1 MTSAKNVLK
10 NDERIIF
17 ALRELYEKFGY
28 SKYKMSKFE
37 EYDLYVRNKDFLI
50 SDSVITFT
58 DTNGR
63 LMALK
68 PDVTLS
74 IIKNCKD
81 EKAATEKL
89 YYNEN
94 VYRVTKG
101 AEGFREIMQTGL
113 ECIGDIDDY
122 CVFEVCSLAM
132 KSLMEISD
140 DSVLDI
146 SHIGILT
153 DILDELNL
161 SSEDRRRVIK
171 CVGEKNIH
179 EIRAICGD
187 TEASGKLIAVV
198 GAYGNPRE
206 VIEKISKLSLSEEN
220 LAELITIVDGF
231 EAAGLLDHLQIDF
244 SVVDDIKY
252 YNGIVFKGFVKG
264 APSSV
269 LSGGRYDN
277 LMKRMGK
284 ASGAI
289 GFAVYLDV
297 LENLTSPAEKFDADV
312 LLIYEEGE
320 EISNINRAISHISS
334 RGESVSAQ
342 RKIPERFRYRRLCK
356 ISGGELTEVI
366 TNA

>member
-17 ALRELYEKFGY
+17 ALRELYEKYGY

-81 EKAATEKL
+81 EKGAAEKL

-101 AEGFREIMQTGL
+101 AEGFREIMQAGL
-113 ECIGDIDDY
+113 ECIGDIDGY
-122 CVFEVCSLAM
+122 CVFEVCALAM
-132 KSLMEISD
+132 RSLMEISSD
-140 DSVLDI
+140 CVLDI

-153 DILDELNL
+153 DIIEEMAL
-161 SSEDRRRVIK
+161 SAEERKSVIK

-179 EIRAICGD
+179 GVASICGES
-187 TEASGKLIAVV
+187 EAAERLKTVV
-198 GAYGNPRE
+198 SAYGSPRE
-206 VIEKISKLSLSEEN
+206 VLSKIAEISPREEYI
-220 LAELITIVDGF
+220 AELSAIVGGF
-231 EAAGLLDHLQIDF
+231 EEAGMAEKLRIDF

-252 YNGIVFKGFVKG
+252 YNGIVFKGFVNG
-264 APSSV
+264 APQSV

-289 GFAVYLDV
+289 GFAVYLDA
-297 LENLTSPAEKFDADV
+297 LEALGESDERFDTDV
-312 LLIYEEGE
+312 LLIYDEGE
-320 EISNINRAISHISS
+320 KIENINRAIALLSA
-334 RGESVSAQ
+334 RGERVSAQ
-342 RKIPERFRYRRLCK
+342 RKIPARFKYKRLCK
-356 ISGGELTEVI
+356 IAGGEITEVI
-366 TNA
+366 DNA

>member
-1 MTSAKNVLK
+1 MSAKLSFLK

-81 EKAATEKL
+81 EKGEVSKL

-113 ECIGDIDDY
+113 ECIGDIDEY
-122 CVFEVCSLAM
+122 CVFEVASLAM
-132 KSLMEISD
+132 KSLKAISD
-140 DSVLDI
+140 ECVLSL

-153 DILDELNL
+153 DIIDEMEL
-161 SSEDRRRVIK
+161 SSDVRREVIK
-171 CVGEKNIH
+171 CIGEKNIH
-179 EIRAICGD
+179 GISALCGD
-187 TEASGKLIAVV
+187 NEKAQSLKTLIS
-198 GAYGNPRE
+198 AYGKPAEVIKKISALSPRE
-206 VIEKISKLSLSEEN
+206 EYIKELSDI
-220 LAELITIVDGF
+220 ADGF
-231 EAAGLLDHLQIDF
+231 AAAGLSDNLVIDF
-244 SVVDDIKY
+244 SVIDDIKY

-264 APSSV
+264 APESV

-277 LMKRMGK
+277 LMKRIGK
-284 ASGAI
+284 KSGAI

-297 LENLTSPAEKFDADV
+297 LSTLSNPQAEYDTDT
-312 LLIYEEGE
+312 LLIYEDGE
-320 EISNINRAISHISS
+320 SVLNINRAIAHLSAQGD
-334 RGESVSAQ
+334 RVSAQ
-342 RKIPERFRYRRLCK
+342 RKIPEKFKYKRLVKLC
-356 ISGGELTEVI
+356 GGEITEVL
-366 TNA
+366 